1 MKETLINYRLTI
13 RAMPLG
19 LIKLLLTLSL
29 ATASLP
35 AFSATNLAPVIS
47 GMPPTSVLA
56 GSSYYFRP
64 TATDANG
71 DRLRFSIANKPA
83 WANFSSRTGR
93 LSGTPGSGSVGT
105 YSNIVIS
112 VSDWNTRARLPAF
125 DIRVDAATVGTVN
138 SEPVISGMPA
148 TSVLAGSAYS
158 FQPTATDADADPLS
172 FSISNKPAWASF
184 STTTGQLTGTPGT
197 GGVGTYSN
205 IVIAVTDGKASA
217 GLPAFAIRVDATT
230 VQTGSLTLSWEAP
243 VTRADGTPLSL
254 ADINGYRIH
263 YGKSAGDYTNHVDLA
278 DATAQQVTLTDL
290 PLGTYHLVMTT
301 YDVVGLE
308 SGYSSAVTKNVQ

>member
-1 MKETLINYRLTI
+1 MKETLIDYRLTI
-13 RAMPLG
+13 RAMQLG

-35 AFSATNLAPVIS
+35 AFSANNLAPVIS
-47 GMPPTSVLA
+47 GTPATSVVA
-56 GSSYYFRP
+56 GSAYSFQP

-83 WANFSSRTGR
+83 WASFSGKRGR
-93 LSGTPGSGSVGT
+93 LSGTPGSASVGA

-112 VSDWNTRARLPAF
+112 VSDGHASASLPAF
-125 DIRVDAATVGTVN
+125 SIQVTAPAATN
-138 SEPVISGMPA
+138 SAPVISGTPS
-148 TSVLAGSAYS
+148 TTVLTDSAYS

-172 FSISNKPAWASF
+172 FSISNMPAWASF
-184 STTTGQLTGTPGT
+184 STTTGQLSGTPGA
-197 GGVGTYSN
+197 GSVGTYSN
-205 IVIAVTDGKASA
+205 IVISVTDGKVSAS
-217 GLPAFAIRVDATT
+217 LPAFAIQVDAVT
-230 VQTGSLTLSWEAP
+230 VQTGSLALSWEAP

-263 YGKSAGDYTNHVDLA
+263 YGRSASDYTSQVDLA
-278 DATAQQVTLTDL
+278 DGTAQQVTLTDL
-290 PLGTYHLVMTT
+290 PLGTYYLVMTT
-301 YDVVGLE
+301 YDVTGLE